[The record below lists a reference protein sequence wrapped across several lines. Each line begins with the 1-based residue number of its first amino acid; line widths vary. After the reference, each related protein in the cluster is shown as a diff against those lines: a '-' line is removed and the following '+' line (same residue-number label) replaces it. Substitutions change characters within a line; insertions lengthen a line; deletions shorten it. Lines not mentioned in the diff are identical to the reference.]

1 MLPKFDV
8 VPVNSTLRSGNK
20 KLQNRS
26 EKNVPGKCVGSLI
39 TEPLI
44 TAELG
49 RALAVIKVTRIV
61 SAASISM
68 FFVRRIHFI
77 YFLFFRVE
85 FIFLGNNMHV
95 TKTNLVTRGA
105 WAYIWLKFWGTHG
118 ERRRWFGA
126 EWCGLWEGMFPLKPT
141 RGSVRGS
148 VMSSFSGPKTDFC
161 VF

>member
-1 MLPKFDV
+1 MCWIINNWATDH
-8 VPVNSTLRSGNK
+8 S
-20 KLQNRS
+20 
-26 EKNVPGKCVGSLI
+26 
-39 TEPLI
+39 
-44 TAELG
+44 

-95 TKTNLVTRGA
+95 TKTNLVTTGA

-161 VF
+161 VFWRPQNASFCTYMTKSGDSLH